1 MKDKSNGE
9 LAFLGSLLKCNNGK
23 IFFVLAFRRPIHTD
37 QYLHHSSH
45 HQTSCKES
53 ALPSFFSGAYSITT
67 NEDDLTKRKT
77 RMKEVVKENGY
88 QKSIFKIFKRI
99 SNNHSLC

>member
-1 MKDKSNGE
+1 MKDETNGE

-23 IFFVLAFRRPIHTD
+23 IFFVLAFRRPIHAD

-53 ALPSFFSGAYSITT
+53 ACPPFLVEHIPLPQM
-67 NEDDLTKRKT
+67 NNDLTKRKT

-88 QKSIFKIFKRI
+88 Q
-99 SNNHSLC
+99 